1 MKLFNLL
8 SLSFF
13 IAGNAMAASF
23 NFEVSGSEPLY
34 QTTLLKE
41 AYQASHRD
49 NLKDLIILNAA
60 GEQVPYAIL
69 PYEVLNPTKPS
80 EESKP
85 LKIFSMQNG
94 VKSANNQINIDF
106 NQGGNTS
113 INLTNNQ
120 ASQQPKIAYLFDLG
134 KKHPMLKKIKVD
146 WQGADGKL
154 IAMQAFTSNNL
165 KDWTNIGQS
174 VLFKNT
180 SDGQTILQNT
190 IELYAFTE
198 ERYLQI
204 RPSEIDD
211 ADFKLISVSAE
222 YSKAQNEILPQ
233 LWQTLSL
240 INRKQAQNGIINID
254 FESDARYPAN
264 YLRIDL
270 PQLNTITNVKVLTR
284 NQTDAPWEPVINSP
298 IYRVNK
304 QGRDTVN
311 PDIKINP
318 KVARFWRLEFNQSN
332 GGIGAENPT
341 FTIGWLTE
349 TVIWNA
355 RGKPPFTMRLGDHA
369 STANAI
375 SLSNL
380 IPDYTPEKIKA
391 IPTANLNP
399 MNIEPAE
406 KNVSPWVT
414 PPDYKS
420 WLLWAGLALG
430 MLLLAGMAYSL
441 TKTQLKE

>member
-1 MKLFNLL
+1 MALSSALRRLLAQGVMLLVMGYFAPLPPAKTDATQQTRKLHEVIQDFNIELFC
-8 SLSFF
+8 SN
-13 IAGNAMAASF
+13 NALAASF
-23 NFEVSGSEPLY
+23 NFDATGSEPLY
-34 QTTLLKE
+34 QTILPKE

-49 NLKDLIILNAA
+49 NLEDLTILNAA

-69 PYEVLNPTKPS
+69 PYETLNPNKAL
-80 EESKP
+80 EESQP

-94 VKSANNQINIDF
+94 TKKTSNQINIDL
-106 NQGGNTS
+106 NQSGNTS

-120 ASQQPKIAYLFDLG
+120 ASQQPKMAYLFDLG

-222 YSKAQNEILPQ
+222 YSKAQNKILPQ

-240 INRKQAQNGIINID
+240 LNREQAQNGIINID

-270 PQLNTITNVKVLTR
+270 PQLNTITNVQVLTR
-284 NQTDAPWEPVINSP
+284 NQPDAPWEPVINAP

-318 KVARFWRLEFNQSN
+318 KVARFWRLQFNQSN

-341 FTIGWLTE
+341 LTVGWLAK

-355 RGKPPFTMRLGDHA
+355 RGKRHLPCT
-369 STANAI
+369 
-375 SLSNL
+375 
-380 IPDYTPEKIKA
+380 
-391 IPTANLNP
+391 
-399 MNIEPAE
+399 
-406 KNVSPWVT
+406 
-414 PPDYKS
+414 
-420 WLLWAGLALG
+420 
-430 MLLLAGMAYSL
+430 
-441 TKTQLKE
+441 